1 MLLKV
6 RELNIIKIPGKKR
19 KTKNMNKTVK
29 IINDTEK
36 LIKLITKGATTIS
49 DKKIKG
55 EAEKWVANNYGDL
68 LNIFD
73 EKSPEKKALGYLCKS
88 AHNERLIK
96 NRWLKGL
103 RVILKA
109 LKTQKI
115 TKDNSITI
123 NAREMT
129 FNFSDLHPK
138 IKKVSSK
145 LFKNRHYAQAIL
157 EAYKAVVNQVKDISG
172 VTDRD
177 GKPLME
183 HVFSLNNP
191 KIKLNNLETNSNKDE
206 QLGFMLLYSG
216 AALGIRNPKAHDN
229 IVQNDSIKTF
239 EYLAFASLLLRRL
252 DERIK

>member
-1 MLLKV
+1 MD
-6 RELNIIKIPGKKR
+6 
-19 KTKNMNKTVK
+19 KTKVISKT
-29 IINDTEK
+29 EM
-36 LIKLITKGATTIS
+36 LIERISKSLATIS
-49 DKKIKG
+49 NKEIRAL
-55 EAEKWVANNYGDL
+55 AEKWVADNYSDL

-73 EKSPEKKALGYLCKS
+73 KKLPEKKALGYLYKS
-88 AHNERLIK
+88 VHNERLIK

-103 RVILKA
+103 RIILKA

-115 TKDNSITI
+115 TKDNSFTVKGK
-123 NAREMT
+123 MT

-138 IKKVSSK
+138 VKKVSSK
-145 LFKNRHYAQAIL
+145 LFKNGHYAQAIL
-157 EAYKAVVNQVKDISG
+157 EAYKAIVNQVKSISG

-191 KIKLNNLETNSNKDE
+191 KIKLNNLQTNSSKDE

-229 IVQNDSIKTF
+229 IVQNDSAKTF

>member
-1 MLLKV
+1 MEIRKA
-6 RELNIIKIPGKKR
+6 RGNIERRKLDMD
-19 KTKNMNKTVK
+19 KTKIISKTE
-29 IINDTEK
+29 I
-36 LIKLITKGATTIS
+36 LIERVSKSSATIS
-49 DKKIKG
+49 NKEIRVL
-55 EAEKWVANNYGDL
+55 AEKWVANNYGDL

-96 NRWLKGL
+96 DRWLKGL

-115 TKDNSITI
+115 TRDSSITI
-123 NAREMT
+123 NREMT

-172 VTDRD
+172 VADRD
-177 GKPLME
+177 GKSLME

-229 IVQNDSIKTF
+229 IVQNDPVKTF

-252 DERIK
+252 DGRIK